1 MIYHLLLIILF
12 TFSQQSVGEVHIYSR
27 QKNYSKIT
35 TLPKFNFNINIIVE
49 PSLSIAESLYE
60 QKDYFNAITE
70 FERYLFF
77 NPSASQQ
84 RKIKYKLAYSYFYC
98 NETLKSENILQ
109 ALLSEQDSLSPKA
122 QQLLAQIYLDTKR
135 YFRAKIELND
145 LLFTADYHNKTKIYR
160 ALGYIALLEHDPQTA
175 LEYFTLAQ
183 DSWLITKTRHILRLP
198 HKNVSLAQMLS
209 TFIPGS
215 GEIYA
220 RRYGWGILS
229 FLINSAAIYG
239 TIHSIKNKQYLDA
252 ALIFT
257 IFFTRFYNGSR
268 NNARDFAISYNQK
281 NYQTAMKEI
290 QRYYEQNATCF
301 SIGK

>member
-12 TFSQQSVGEVHIYSR
+12 NSSQQSVGEVHIHSH

-35 TLPKFNFNINIIVE
+35 TLPRFNFNINIIVE

-84 RKIKYKLAYSYFYC
+84 RKIKYKLARSYFYC
-98 NETLKSENILQ
+98 NETLKSENILR
-109 ALLSEQDSLSPKA
+109 ALLSEQDSLSQKA

-145 LLFTADYHNKTKIYR
+145 LLITAGYHNKTEIYR
-160 ALGYIALLEHDPQTA
+160 ALGYVALQELEPQTA

-183 DSWLITKTRHILRLP
+183 DSWLITKTHHILRLP
-198 HKNVSLAQMLS
+198 KKNVSLAQLLS

-252 ALIFT
+252 TLIFT

-281 NYQTAMKEI
+281 NYQKAMKEI
-290 QRYYEQNATCF
+290 QRYYEQNATRF
-301 SIGK
+301 SIEK